1 MTKQEKQVRRQL
13 LAKTILQKSG
23 TTQIRG
29 TVTSSEFR
37 SIKTKFNGGKT
48 IKLSSILER

>member
-1 MTKQEKQVRRQL
+1 MTKQEKRVRQQL
-13 LAKTILQKSG
+13 EKAILQKAG
-23 TTQIRG
+23 TSQAKG
-29 TVTSSEFR
+29 AVTSSKFK

>member
-1 MTKQEKQVRRQL
+1 MTKQQNQVRQQL
-13 LAKTILQKSG
+13 EKAILQKAG
-23 TTQIRG
+23 TKQIKG
-29 TVTSSEFR
+29 AVTSSKFE

>member
-1 MTKQEKQVRRQL
+1 MTKQEKQVRQQL
-13 LAKTILQKSG
+13 EKAILQKTG
-23 TTQIRG
+23 TSQAKD
-29 TVTSSEFR
+29 TVTSSKFK